1 MNKLKLLLY
10 IFFWPINQ
18 ITWFFQGIS
27 LNRITAYGFLFI
39 NNSGKIYLKDNI
51 IINSNKFANMIG
63 GDFRSSITVSK
74 GGHLFIGSN
83 VQISNSTI
91 YCRDKIIIED
101 FVMVGGGCK
110 IWDTDF
116 HPIDIAQRKINPNYN
131 YKSFPIHI
139 KKYAFIGADSIIL
152 KGVTIGEN
160 CVIGA
165 GSVVRKDI
173 PDNQIWA
180 GNPAVYIKD
189 VK

>member
-10 IFFWPINQ
+10 LFFWPINQ
-18 ITWFFQGIS
+18 ITWLFQGIP

-39 NNSGKIYLKDNI
+39 NNSGKIDLKDNI

-63 GDFRSSITVSK
+63 GDVRSTITVSK
-74 GGHLFIGSN
+74 GGHLFIGAN
-83 VQISNSTI
+83 VQLSNSTI
-91 YCRDKIIIED
+91 YCCEKIIIED

-116 HPIDIAQRKINPNYN
+116 HPLDIKQRKINPNEN
-131 YKSFPIHI
+131 SKSRPIHI
-139 KKYAFIGADSIIL
+139 KKYAFIGADCLIL

-160 CVIGA
+160 SVIGA

-173 PDNQIWA
+173 PRNQIWA
-180 GNPAVYIKD
+180 GNPAIYIND
-189 VK
+189 IT